1 MINEISKALIYEELG
16 LNPLWKEREE
26 QNNPTN
32 TMAFFQEFE
41 HTQTRNSFLI
51 LAITEDSEII
61 GKKNL
66 FQSITKYISSIAQKK
81 NDTFKIS
88 RNINTSSIDLGTN
101 PNYILLAIDELS
113 YSLNSFI
120 ETYHSSTIIKS
131 KVSLDEMIKNPK
143 KKAILWEDMQVL
155 FHNLEKK

>member
-1 MINEISKALIYEELG
+1 MNNEISKALIYEELG
-16 LNPLWKEREE
+16 LNPVWKEREE

-51 LAITEDSEII
+51 LA
-61 GKKNL
+61 
-66 FQSITKYISSIAQKK
+66 TKYISSIAQKK

-88 RNINTSSIDLGTN
+88 SNINTSSIDLGTN

-113 YSLNSFI
+113 YSLNGFI